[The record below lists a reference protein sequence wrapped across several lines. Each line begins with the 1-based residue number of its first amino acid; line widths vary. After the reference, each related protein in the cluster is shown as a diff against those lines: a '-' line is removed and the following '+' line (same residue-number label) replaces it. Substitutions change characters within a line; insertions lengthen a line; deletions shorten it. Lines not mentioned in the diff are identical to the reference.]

1 METRYGVYLEKSG
14 LFKGIPKEKYS
25 DVLSCLRARCEEYP
39 VGASIV
45 NAGDQSFRAG
55 IVLEGNLEEY
65 IYGENANQVVIGHL
79 RSGSVFGAELVC
91 GSTGSSQF
99 YLEASEKSKVLLLD
113 FGNLLSEQ
121 TLRCPWRMRVTSNLL
136 QEMANQVIYFNTK
149 VRILSQKKLRDK
161 IKVYLQTLEI
171 TDDGVI
177 SLPFT
182 RNKLAEF
189 LNVDRSALSRELCRM
204 RDDGILTFSGS
215 KIRILES
222 DFLSS

>member
-1 METRYGVYLEKSG
+1 MGTGYEGYLERSG

-25 DVLSCLRARCEEYP
+25 DVLSCLSARCEEYP

-79 RSGSVFGAELVC
+79 GSGSVFGAELVC
-91 GSTGSSQF
+91 GNTGSSQF

-113 FGNLLSEQ
+113 FGNLLSEK
-121 TLRCPWRMRVTSNLL
+121 TLRCPWRMKVTSNLL
-136 QEMANQVIYFNTK
+136 QEMADQIIFFNTK

-171 TDDGVI
+171 TNDGVI

-204 RDDGILTFSGS
+204 RDEEILTFSGT
-215 KIRILES
+215 KIRILKQ
-222 DFLSS
+222 DFL